1 MRPLGQPSAPF
12 VRQGFAAVRQRPERR
27 PKTYAA
33 SFDPLIGLAAM
44 RCDLRIS
51 RRAGRGLFFA
61 VRARRQRPCHA
72 RAGLSSHNSAAI
84 AGPNA
89 TAMAT
94 KPMAKYSINF
104 GEDRSSVSGPLPYR
118 FSLALL
124 AACGPMD
131 AAKPMSGTTTCGE
144 ICELVMISSFAPI

>member
-89 TAMAT
+89 TVMAT

-104 GEDRSSVSGPLPYR
+104 GEDRSSVSGP
-118 FSLALL
+118 LL

-144 ICELVMISSFAPI
+144 ICELVMISSFAPNP